1 MRCCGGRGRAA
12 PPLKSG
18 QVASGPSFITTRRHG
33 GACGRPLGLFGFVS
47 HGGPQLV
54 IVLLS
59 LEKDEENP
67 SHLNLLGAK

>member
-1 MRCCGGRGRAA
+1 MAVHAGG
-12 PPLKSG
+12 
-18 QVASGPSFITTRRHG
+18 
-33 GACGRPLGLFGFVS
+33 PLGLFGFVS

-67 SHLNLLGAK
+67 SHLNLLGAKLIIPIHNLVASRY